1 MEKTVEYKDSNEV
14 HVYIILLFLQELIIH
29 QQSILLQNN
38 TTCLVPEFTIRSE
51 NCGLPLSLSKS
62 LFLKTRGGLRA
73 VWRRVNLHT
82 EDRKFW
88 CEVWGHQ
95 EKNETIDLS
104 HILDILLSAITF
116 QKLQVSHLLPFPFF
130 LLFTTVVLWLLFCF
144 FDELPPP
151 WASFTLF
158 WPVQAIMGK
167 KLSNKIKSNT
177 P

>member
-95 EKNETIDLS
+95 EKNENTVKKIKTLIYHIFWIYSYQLLHFKNYRFHTYCLS
-104 HILDILLSAITF
+104 PSFCCLPLLFYGFFSAF
-116 QKLQVSHLLPFPFF
+116 LMNFLLPEH
-130 LLFTTVVLWLLFCF
+130 LSLF
-144 FDELPPP
+144 FDLYR
-151 WASFTLF
+151 L
-158 WPVQAIMGK
+158 
-167 KLSNKIKSNT
+167 
-177 P
+177 